1 MNFLVKL
8 ILVFLALLVSSRADT
23 NLSGLIV
30 GLDTIPPRI
39 REHNPSLAAARW
51 RIAEAEAR
59 LRGSGLR
66 DNPELESGFEHNST
80 LREGRIEVGLSQR
93 FPVTNRLAI
102 ERQVSTTLV
111 LQAQAEVAAVE
122 RALIQEARTHLV
134 EIISLRD
141 QQALGAQQTTLAET
155 LADFI
160 SKAAKKGELSSLD
173 AGQAKLDAAR
183 LRAKIPSLRAA
194 EVATVGK
201 LKPLLGMN
209 PQETLHIAG
218 KQLARPQLIESTVQ
232 LEQRPDYQAAQLSVQ
247 ASAQEI
253 ELEKSRRYDDVEVGV
268 VAGLERTEDAPEGF
282 ETEGLIGFRVKLTLP
297 FWQKNEAAIQEAEAR
312 TQRKR
317 LEARALGAQIQGE
330 AEAAYREMTE
340 WATLSHTLEE
350 TLLPQAKA
358 QAALAEKAYRE
369 GLGTLQSI
377 LRAREQ
383 ELELAESHIDT
394 LKQFHLA
401 RVRYEASTGQ
411 N

>member
-141 QQALGAQQTTLAET
+141 QQALGAQQAALAET

-160 SKAAKKGELSSLD
+160 TKAAKKGELSSLD

-183 LRAKIPSLRAA
+183 LHAKTPSLRAA

-209 PQETLHIAG
+209 PLETLHIAG
-218 KQLARPQLIESTVQ
+218 QQLASPRLIESTVQ
-232 LEQRPDYQAAQLSVQ
+232 LEQRPDYQAAQLSAQ
-247 ASAQEI
+247 ASAQAI

-268 VAGLERTEDAPEGF
+268 VAGLEQTEDAPEGF
-282 ETEGLIGFRVKLTLP
+282 ELEGLIGFRVKLTLP

-317 LEARALGAQIQGE
+317 LEARALGAQIQAE